1 MVETTCSA
9 LVMVES
15 HSVVA
20 VERRLVLVVESMVV
34 GAGLTCWALVEAHD
48 CAQPDHLWVA
58 LNGVE
63 LQEQLGDEHVGER
76 HS

>member
-1 MVETTCSA
+1 MVETTCSV

-15 HSVVA
+15 HSVVV
-20 VERRLVLVVESMVV
+20 VERHSVLVESMVV
-34 GAGLTCWALVEAHD
+34 GAGLTCWVLVEAHD

-58 LNGVE
+58 LSGVE